1 MADQGEILVTR
12 DGKKVAVLRP
22 EKRFYP
28 VAQDVMTEAAMH
40 VTPLRDLYI
49 ALGEPV
55 GEKAWAV
62 RVNVKPFVRWIW
74 FGGLL
79 IALGSF
85 FTLFDGRYR
94 AMKEKA
100 ARLFPLEVA
109 T

>member
-1 MADQGEILVTR
+1 
-12 DGKKVAVLRP
+12 
-22 EKRFYP
+22 
-28 VAQDVMTEAAMH
+28 MTEAAMH

-85 FTLFDGRYR
+85 ITLFDGRYR

-100 ARLFPLEVA
+100 AKLFPLGVA